1 MPGPWRTDDEPLWRR
16 LVAAWARLRPRPRS
30 ELVNTLRALDGQRVE
45 IVGRPGRW
53 SSLKH
58 WRGTLDA
65 SFIPRGCVGVRY
77 ADGDDEA
84 IMLSSIWRVVGP
96 DGTTSGPF

>member
-1 MPGPWRTDDEPLWRR
+1 MT
-16 LVAAWARLRPRPRS
+16 
-30 ELVNTLRALDGQRVE
+30 
-45 IVGRPGRW
+45 
-53 SSLKH
+53 
-58 WRGTLDA
+58 
-65 SFIPRGCVGVRY
+65 Y